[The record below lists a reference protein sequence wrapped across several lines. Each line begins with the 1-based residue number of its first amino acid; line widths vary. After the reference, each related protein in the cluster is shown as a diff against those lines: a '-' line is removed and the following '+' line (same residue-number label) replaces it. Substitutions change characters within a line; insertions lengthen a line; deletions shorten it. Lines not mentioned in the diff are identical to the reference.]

1 MKKFFAVDYYE
12 IASQDDYKM
21 ILDCF
26 VVSEGINR
34 HGTFFRIETIEN
46 AYPTLANIPILCL
59 WDGFDFKEHAR
70 DDESFSKL
78 KFIGTVPE
86 TNHGKIVEKD
96 GKLWQKVSIIIWK
109 AYNPELA
116 YRLATNKTT
125 KISMEIDII
134 KEHEIDEDVVE
145 IDEYIYCGICLLGV
159 DYTEAI
165 PGAKVDVVKFSNY
178 KQNAKRFNMC
188 YSLIDIDQEYVEIT
202 DNLREILTKQGGNPE
217 FNIYLKEGKFPKKK
231 LNFLIDE
238 LNVFSKVEKV
248 NKAYTDHKKTHLEE
262 KDEKKEEVQNL
273 DLEKFKALFSE
284 KFGDSM
290 ILHGCGKESVYAM
303 DLNGKIYS
311 FSYKEDKV
319 DFSTQTEVFAKVD
332 YVAEPEK
339 DGNIYAVKEI
349 VEKFA
354 KKEEDKEEGK
364 KDGEEGKEDKKDDV
378 ETAKKFAVL
387 DAEIEILKAENEK
400 LKKYKDDSEKS
411 KLLAKAKSL
420 YAEHKDYLTEDE
432 IENFNKELFE
442 CKNFGEFEAK
452 VSFAVLPKYKAK
464 YAVDG
469 EVDKKNDSEKDS
481 KKDDLDIMA
490 LYSKGSIDDGKESEY
505 DRNSMNAVLDK
516 MKF

>member
-1 MKKFFAVDYYE
+1 MKKFFAVDYYDV
-12 IASQDDYKM
+12 AYQDDYKM

-26 VVSEGINR
+26 VVSEGVNR
-34 HGTFFRIETIEN
+34 HKTFFRIETIEE

-78 KFIGTVPE
+78 KFVGTVPE
-86 TNHGKIVEKD
+86 TNHGQIVEKD
-96 GKLWQKVSIIIWK
+96 GKLWQKVSIIVWK
-109 AYNPELA
+109 AYNPELSA
-116 YRLATNKTT
+116 RLATNQTT

-134 KEHEIDEDVVE
+134 KEHEMDNGVVE
-145 IDEYIYCGICLLGV
+145 IDEYIYCGICLLGIS
-159 DYTEAI
+159 YTEAI

-188 YSLIDIDQEYVEIT
+188 YSLIDIDKEYVEIT
-202 DNLREILTKQGGNPE
+202 DSLREVLTKQGSNPE

-231 LNFLIDE
+231 LNFLINE
-238 LNVFSKVEKV
+238 LDVFSKVEKV
-248 NKAYTDHKKTHLEE
+248 NKAYADQQKTHLEE
-262 KDEKKEEVQNL
+262 KDKKKEEVRNL

-290 ILHGCGKESVYAM
+290 ILHGCGKENVYAM

-311 FSYKEDKV
+311 FSYKGDKV
-319 DFSTQTEVFAKVD
+319 DFSTKTEVFAKVD

-339 DGNIYAVKEI
+339 DGNVYAVKEI

-354 KKEEDKEEGK
+354 KKEEGKEGEKGK
-364 KDGEEGKEDKKDDV
+364 EGKEGKEDV

-387 DAEIEILKAENEK
+387 DAEIEILKAENKK

-420 YAEHKDYLTEDE
+420 YAEHKNYLTDDE
-432 IENFNKELFE
+432 IKNFDKELFE
-442 CKNFGEFEAK
+442 CKNFEEFEAK
-452 VSFAVLPKYKAK
+452 VSFAVLPKYRAK
-464 YAVDG
+464 YAVEG
-469 EVDKKNDSEKDS
+469 EENTNKNEKNNS
-481 KKDDLDIMA
+481 KDDLDIMA
-490 LYSKGSIDDGKESEY
+490 LYSRGSIDDGKESKY